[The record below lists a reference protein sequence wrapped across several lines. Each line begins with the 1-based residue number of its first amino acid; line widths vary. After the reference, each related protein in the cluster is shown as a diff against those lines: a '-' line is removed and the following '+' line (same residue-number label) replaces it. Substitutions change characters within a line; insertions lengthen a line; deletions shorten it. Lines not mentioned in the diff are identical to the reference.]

1 MIDKLPP
8 LNIEVEENILGGVLL
23 DPHAI
28 LRVVDILS
36 PEAFYIES
44 HQVIY
49 QAILDLYA
57 QQKPTD
63 MLAVSSWLKDHKL
76 LKKTGGEAKLVQ
88 LLERTVSAVNIDHLA
103 HLVQEKYQRRQL
115 IATTQSITDLAY
127 DTTTPIDSVLE
138 QAEEKIFNISTNK
151 ADRFKPE
158 TIESCL
164 IDVFNQL
171 GQDSPPLYPTGL
183 RDLDG
188 MIGGMVKQDLI
199 VIGARASMGKT
210 WLGCY
215 LANYI
220 AANQQQPVVFFS
232 AEMSKSQLTKRFL
245 AMHSGI
251 DSQRLIRNE
260 VYEHEYEALIAG
272 LEKLKQLPLIIDDT
286 PASIQ
291 NPSRMRSV
299 LRRVKSERGG
309 LGLVVMD
316 YIQKLGDRAAGN
328 RAQAVGKLSGA
339 FKDIAKEFDVPFVAL
354 AQVNRGVESQ
364 SNKRPGMADIK
375 DSGDIEQDMDVGLLL
390 YREEYYDAQTE
401 ARGLMEINVAKN
413 RNGATGTCQ
422 VTFEPTVGT
431 FNDKEKISQT
441 DYGRL

>member
-1 MIDKLPP
+1 MITDKLPP
-8 LNIEVEENILGGVLL
+8 LNIEVEENILGGILL
-23 DPHAI
+23 DPNAI
-28 LRVVDILS
+28 LRVIDLIS
-36 PEAFYIES
+36 PEAFYIDS
-44 HQVIY
+44 HRIIY
-49 QAILDLYA
+49 QAVLDLYA

-76 LKKTGGEAKLVQ
+76 LKKAGGESKLIQ
-88 LLERTVSAVNIDHLA
+88 LLDRTVSAVNIDHLA
-103 HLVQEKYQRRQL
+103 HLVRDKYQRRQL
-115 IATTQSITDLAY
+115 IATTKSITDLAY
-127 DTTTPIDSVLE
+127 DAAVPIESVLE
-138 QAEEKIFNISTNK
+138 QAEEKIFNVSSNK
-151 ADRFKPE
+151 VDRFKPE

-171 GQDSPPLYPTGL
+171 GQDLPPLYPTGL

-215 LANYI
+215 LANYL
-220 AANQQQPVVFFS
+220 ATTQQQPVVFFS

-260 VYEHEYEALIAG
+260 VYEHEYEALMAG
-272 LEKLKQLPLIIDDT
+272 LETLKQLPLIIDDT

-299 LRRVKSERGG
+299 LRRVKSEQGS

-390 YREEYYDAQTE
+390 YRDEYYDAQTE
-401 ARGLMEINVAKN
+401 AMGVMEINVAKN
-413 RNGATGTCQ
+413 RNGSTGTCQ
-422 VTFEPTVGT
+422 VVFEPPVGR
-431 FNDKEKISQT
+431 FRDK
-441 DYGRL
+441 G